1 MGFSLKGFAGGLA
14 DSATDY
20 YKDQNDSRDTKKK
33 DTRNLIFKAH
43 EQVYSDAKEAQ
54 KVNQAQIKLDTAYI
68 SGVES
73 MDPTIS
79 DDNKSKLLSLTPE
92 KRQQAE
98 DELLY
103 RQVADPSAT
112 FSSFMSYVEEP
123 EDLDDMERVD
133 QRATDSLIAV
143 PNPAEPYYD
152 KTGLVADSTI
162 DTMYSKV
169 AGVLTDAHGFSPEKA
184 REIIK
189 QAAQEVEYP
198 PIAIDWSERAF
209 LKQASTERIIEE
221 NALIITKNDAALAGL
236 TKTNIDLAADATS
249 GAIDLF
255 ASNYMRQTMDED
267 GDLEWLDAGK
277 TKPKLVQV
285 PMQQAKDDPEFT
297 NRFRKSKAYKQL
309 ALDSASSYIMDM
321 VTNPKKKRNS
331 MAYLNGAFPGMYKG
345 EIDVSTA
352 EGIEKA
358 KGVDVNKIYFLKAN
372 PNNTSTPQG
381 GVYMGSQILA
391 GLKQQGLITGD
402 TDVVNDT
409 TDTSK
414 ALVVEAANVIEAK
427 SDVTD
432 AKEKLA
438 FAIEIDETE
447 ENIELLTTNIADME
461 AEVERQ
467 ERKARYELSRENR
480 VRKEEDN
487 TFNPDSQGVRAW
499 HKNLQAAIQAGDKG
513 QVQQVLD
520 WLEEHPQ
527 DREGKYSSNLN
538 KYSSMKGDA
547 LRAMNTEGLF
557 GDARKESF
565 DERTAPLEDLRS
577 RALLARKAGASSDE
591 IKALIKDINEYVKT
605 TTNDEQ
611 LMELDGLK
619 SGLISIL

>member
-221 NALIITKNDAALAGL
+221 NALIITRNDAALAGL

-285 PMQQAKDDPEFT
+285 LMQQAKDDPEFT

-391 GLKQQGLITGD
+391 GLKQQGLITEG
-402 TDVVNDT
+402 TDEEQIT
-409 TDTSK
+409 
-414 ALVVEAANVIEAK
+414 
-427 SDVTD
+427 
-432 AKEKLA
+432 
-438 FAIEIDETE
+438 DETE
-447 ENIELLTTNIADME
+447 QANASQLDSVSENVESMKEQGVTLQELGFTTWEEAENSMANAEIVNKEDRLQQGQGFESLTT
-461 AEVERQ
+461 
-467 ERKARYELSRENR
+467 Y
-480 VRKEEDN
+480 EDN
-487 TFNPDSQGVRAW
+487 IKR
-499 HKNLQAAIQAGDKG
+499 
-513 QVQQVLD
+513 
-520 WLEEHPQ
+520 
-527 DREGKYSSNLN
+527 
-538 KYSSMKGDA
+538 
-547 LRAMNTEGLF
+547 MNSEM
-557 GDARKESF
+557 
-565 DERTAPLEDLRS
+565 RTATGSYRKYLLRELGDS
-577 RALLARKAGASSDE
+577 Y
-591 IKALIKDINEYVKT
+591 IKDYKETKVTPLRELTDYQKVMI
-605 TTNDEQ
+605 DEKRGTIGAAKAYDQ
-611 LMELDGLK
+611 ALDIAIRNGD
-619 SGLISIL
+619 IDAIRNIQSILLGLADDQIGLGVSDMIDELTKKIESALNG